1 MKLTVTLCD
10 RFFPKTKSDCELLET
25 PEESFNLVIT
35 ENNHPRLGLFNLVI
49 TESNH
54 SRLEL
59 FNRMVKDNKY
69 NLSTE

>member
-35 ENNHPRLGLFNLVI
+35 ENNHPRLGLFN
-49 TESNH
+49 
-54 SRLEL
+54 
-59 FNRMVKDNKY
+59 RMVKDNKY
-69 NLSTE
+69 NLSIE